1 MQKSHRITILIS
13 LFICLLLTCGH
24 TSFATSDYNTD
35 NMNQNNTNQTNP
47 ETSTDDFVFAFTK
60 TPNTLK
66 ATKKYTIKT
75 NAPADATVQYSVS
88 NKKYATI
95 TSKGVLKGKQVGTV
109 TVTAVY
115 ADQTI
120 QCKVKIKGK
129 KTIYLDPGHQR
140 YADFSTEP
148 IGPGSSTRKEKMT
161 GGATGVATGIPEYKF
176 NLTIAKKLRTA
187 LQKKGYAVVMSRT
200 SHDVKLGNVA
210 RAKKGNKS
218 GADIC
223 IRIHADSFSNPS
235 AKGASVL
242 YASSSN
248 PYYAGKYAKKSKKLA
263 TKLSNSYCK
272 ATGIYNRGIVVRN
285 DLTGTN
291 WSKMPTVLIECGFLS
306 NPTEDRNLNNSS
318 FQKKMVTGMVN
329 GIDEYFGYK

>member
-1 MQKSHRITILIS
+1 MRISHRITILFLLS
-13 LFICLLLTCGH
+13 ICLIFTYGNTC
-24 TSFATSDYNTD
+24 FATSETQTD
-35 NMNQNNTNQTNP
+35 NTQQDST
-47 ETSTDDFVFAFTK
+47 ETSTKDFVFAFTK
-60 TPNTLK
+60 KPTTLK
-66 ATKKYTIKT
+66 ATKKYTIQT
-75 NAPADATVQYSVS
+75 NAPEDATVHYSVS

-95 TSKGVLKGKQVGTV
+95 TQKGVLKGKQVGTV
-109 TVTAVY
+109 TVTAVCN
-115 ADQTI
+115 DQTI

-140 YADFSTEP
+140 HADFSTEP

-176 NLTIAKKLRTA
+176 NLTIAKKLR
-187 LQKKGYAVVMSRT
+187 LSLLKKGYAVVMSRT

-223 IRIHADSFSNPS
+223 IRIHADSFANSS
-235 AKGASVL
+235 ANGASVL
-242 YASSSN
+242 YASSAN

-306 NPTEDRNLNNSS
+306 NPSEDRKLNSKS
-318 FQKKMVTGMVN
+318 FQTKMVKGMVN

>member
-1 MQKSHRITILIS
+1 MRISHRITILFLLS
-13 LFICLLLTCGH
+13 ICLILTYGNTC
-24 TSFATSDYNTD
+24 FATSETQTD
-35 NMNQNNTNQTNP
+35 NTQQDST
-47 ETSTDDFVFAFTK
+47 ETSTKDFVFAFTK
-60 TPNTLK
+60 NPTTLK
-66 ATKKYTIKT
+66 ATKKYTIQT
-75 NAPADATVQYSVS
+75 NAPEDATVHYSVS

-95 TSKGVLKGKQVGTV
+95 TQKGVLKGKQVGTV
-109 TVTAVY
+109 TVTAVCN
-115 ADQTI
+115 DQTI

-129 KTIYLDPGHQR
+129 KIIYLDPGHQR
-140 YADFSTEP
+140 HADFSTEP

-187 LQKKGYAVVMSRT
+187 LLKKGYAVVMSRT

-223 IRIHADSFSNPS
+223 IRIHADSFSNSS
-235 AKGASVL
+235 ANGASVL

-306 NPTEDRNLNNSS
+306 NPSEDRKLNSKP
-318 FQKKMVTGMVN
+318 FQSKMVKGMVN

>member
-1 MQKSHRITILIS
+1 MRQSHRITILILLS
-13 LFICLLLTCGH
+13 ICLILTCSN
-24 TSFATSDYNTD
+24 TCYATSENQSDNT
-35 NMNQNNTNQTNP
+35 QQGNT
-47 ETSTDDFVFAFTK
+47 ETAADDFIFTFIK
-60 TPNTLK
+60 KPTTLK
-66 ATKKYTIKT
+66 ATKKYTIQT
-75 NAPADATVQYSVS
+75 NAPDDAAVHYSVS

-95 TSKGVLKGKQVGTV
+95 TQKGVLKGKQVGTV
-109 TVTAVY
+109 TVTAVCN
-115 ADQTI
+115 DQTI

-129 KTIYLDPGHQR
+129 KIIYLDPGHQR

-161 GGATGVATGIPEYKF
+161 GGATGVETGIPEYKF
-176 NLTIAKKLRTA
+176 NLTIAKKLRSA
-187 LQKKGYAVVMSRT
+187 LLKKGYAVVMSRT

-223 IRIHADSFSNPS
+223 IRIHADSFSNSS

-306 NPTEDRNLNNSS
+306 NPSEDRKLNNKS
-318 FQKKMVTGMVN
+318 FQSKMVKGMVN
-329 GIDEYFGYK
+329 GIDSYFGYK